1 MSKDPYC
8 LYYRLQILKRALPK
22 VIVKVRHVKYVSSG
36 TNKRYS
42 NPTFFLFFFLYIK
55 GIQTVTRA
63 VISEGKGGKKLL
75 LVEGYGLREVMTTE
89 GKLIVNFI

>member
-1 MSKDPYC
+1 MLNMFQVVLIND
-8 LYYRLQILKRALPK
+8 I
-22 VIVKVRHVKYVSSG
+22 VIQL
-36 TNKRYS
+36 
-42 NPTFFLFFFLYIK
+42 FFVFFLYIK